1 MGQYPH
7 SFEAF
12 GFAIEVHSGG
22 RRVWPP
28 SFKRYIT
35 SKMNSGELTVDQI
48 MKTCKAS
55 KSLVYK
61 WRADVKDS
69 KIRSVALRQER
80 LFSEVLIEEETAPNH
95 DGDEIDD
102 RIHLAGRGCSLSLPK
117 AYPVGD
123 LVKIILALK
132 GHV

>member
-1 MGQYPH
+1 MRQYPH

-12 GFAIEVHSGG
+12 GFTIEVHSGG

-35 SKMNSGELTVDQI
+35 RKMDSGGLTVDQI

-69 KIRSVALRQER
+69 KIRSVGIRKEPM
-80 LFSEVLIEEETAPNH
+80 FSEVLIEEDVASGS
-95 DGDEIDD
+95 DDEMDD
-102 RIHLAGRGCSLSLPK
+102 RIHLTGRGCSLSLPK
-117 AYPVGD
+117 AFPVED
-123 LVKIILALK
+123 LVKIILAFE
-132 GHV
+132 GHP

>member
-1 MGQYPH
+1 MNQYPR

-12 GFAIEVHSGG
+12 GFTIEVHAGG

-35 SKMNSGELTVDQI
+35 NKMDSGELTVDQI

-55 KSLVYK
+55 RSLVYK

-69 KIRSVALRQER
+69 KIRSVQNELV
-80 LFSEVLIEEETAPNH
+80 FSEVVIEEEILPVGH
-95 DGDEIDD
+95 DENSGPL
-102 RIHLAGRGCSLSLPK
+102 IHLTGGKSSIFLPA
-117 AYPVGD
+117 AYPVED
-123 LVKIILALK
+123 LVRIILALESQ
-132 GHV
+132 V